1 MQLKSLLRILLHPS
15 ISSSFKLKVM
25 AVDIRTSARM
35 REDALQ
41 LFREPNAHPV
51 HFVGIAGAGMSA
63 LAELFVR
70 RGVAVS
76 GSDMSEA
83 GNPDLEAL
91 GVTVHR
97 GHHASYVGSAR
108 AIVASSAIPADH
120 VEIVAARALGLPIIR
135 RAEALGAAVDGM
147 QVVGVAGTHG
157 KTTTTVMTT
166 EALATTNASPTG
178 IVGGR
183 VQRWG
188 GNLRWGGGN
197 TVVVEADEYDRSFLA
212 LQPTIAVVTN
222 VEADHL
228 DIYADLADIVG
239 AFEEYIAGAKGI
251 VLCADDA
258 GADALSLPD
267 AADVIRY
274 GIDHPDARLVGLT
287 QGASMQVI
295 FDGAPLG
302 DLTLKVPGQ
311 HNRRNALAA
320 LGAGLLLGYRFD
332 ELRVGLEAFSG
343 VERRFERKGETA
355 GVLVVDDYAH
365 HPTEVR
371 ATLEAARAAFPA
383 RRIVALFQP
392 HLYTRTR
399 DFAAEFG
406 TALAELADVVAL
418 TEIYKAREQP
428 IPGVTSELIAS
439 AAARA
444 GNAPRWFGRRDEAT
458 AALLAIVQPGDL
470 VLTMGAGDVT
480 QVGPELLVALAQK
493 GAS

>member
-1 MQLKSLLRILLHPS
+1 
-15 ISSSFKLKVM
+15 M
-25 AVDIRTSARM
+25 AVDSATSARM
-35 REDALQ
+35 RDAALR
-41 LFREPNAHPV
+41 LFREPDPRPV

-70 RGVAVS
+70 RGVTVT
-76 GSDMSEA
+76 GSDMSA
-83 GNPDLEAL
+83 SGNADLEEL
-91 GVTVHR
+91 GITVHR
-97 GHHASYVGSAR
+97 GHDAAFVNGAR
-108 AIVASSAIPADH
+108 AVVASSAIPADH
-120 VEIVAARALGLPIIR
+120 LEITAATVIGLPIIR

-147 QVVGVAGTHG
+147 QIVGIAGTHG

-166 EALATTNASPTG
+166 EALAGTSASPTG

-212 LQPTIAVVTN
+212 LHPTIAVVTN

-228 DIYADLADIVG
+228 DIYTDLADIVS
-239 AFEEYIAGAKGI
+239 AFEQYLSGATGI
-251 VLCADDA
+251 VLCADDV
-258 GADALSLPD
+258 GADSLTVPD
-267 AADVIRY
+267 SANVIRY
-274 GIDHPDARLVGLT
+274 GLDHPDARLVGIT
-287 QGASMQVI
+287 HGDSMRII

-302 DLTLKVPGQ
+302 SLHLLVPGE

-320 LGAGLLLGYRFD
+320 LGAGLLLGYAFE
-332 ELRVGLEAFSG
+332 ELRTGLEAFSG
-343 VERRFERKGETA
+343 VERRFERKGEECQ
-355 GVLVVDDYAH
+355 VLVIDDYAH

-371 ATLEAARAAFPA
+371 ATLEAARAAYPN

-399 DFAAEFG
+399 DFAEEFG
-406 TALAELADVVAL
+406 AALAEGADVVAL

-428 IPGVTSELIAS
+428 IAGVTSQLIAD

-444 GNAPRWFGRRDEAT
+444 GRAPEWFGARADAT
-458 AALLAIVQPGDL
+458 DAVLGVILPGD
-470 VLTMGAGDVT
+470 VVITMGAGDVT
-480 QVGPELLVALAQK
+480 LVGPELLSALR
-493 GAS
+493 GVPR

>member
-1 MQLKSLLRILLHPS
+1 
-15 ISSSFKLKVM
+15 M
-25 AVDIRTSARM
+25 AVDSSTSARM
-35 REDALQ
+35 RDDALQ
-41 LFREPNAHPV
+41 LFREPDVRAV

-70 RGVAVS
+70 RGVVVS
-76 GSDMSEA
+76 GSDMSPS

-97 GHHASYVGSAR
+97 GHDASFVRGAR
-108 AIVASSAIPADH
+108 AVVASSAIPSDH
-120 VEIVAARALGLPIIR
+120 VELVAARALGLPIIR

-166 EALATTNASPTG
+166 EALASTTASPTG

-239 AFEEYIAGAKGI
+239 AFEQYVAGAKGI
-251 VLCADDA
+251 VICADDA
-258 GADALSLPD
+258 GADALALPD
-267 AADVIRY
+267 TADVIRY
-274 GIDHPDARLVGLT
+274 GVDHPDARLVGMSN
-287 QGASMQVI
+287 GASMRVI

-302 DLTLKVPGQ
+302 DLTLRVPGQ

-320 LGAGLLLGYRFD
+320 LAAGLLLGYRFED
-332 ELRVGLEAFSG
+332 LRTGLEAFNG
-343 VERRFERKGETA
+343 VERRFEHKGEVA

-371 ATLEAARAAFPA
+371 ATLEAARAAFPT

-392 HLYTRTR
+392 HLFTRTR
-399 DFAAEFG
+399 DFATEFG
-406 TALAELADVVAL
+406 TALAELADVIAL
-418 TEIYKAREQP
+418 TDIYKAREQP
-428 IPGVTSELIAS
+428 IPGVSSQLIA
-439 AAARA
+439 AAAASA
-444 GNAPRWFGRRDEAT
+444 GKSPDWFGARAEAT

-480 QVGPELLVALAQK
+480 QVGPELLAALTDRVAA
-493 GAS
+493 